1 MAPSRDRLLHFG
13 FKATV
18 SDRGR
23 ELGGQKIVGAS
34 SGRRGSDQIRAGD
47 PRLKAQVPR
56 GPVRARES
64 SQCWRGS
71 GDVRPCSA
79 LLARPRARAHSRP
92 PHSTPCTVHTH
103 THTYASAR
111 ALGHFPASPCPG
123 GLAPRHPTFGSLAGS
138 RSGDAPGGGGV
149 GSRHRRGALL
159 PSPGVPR
166 PGRLCP
172 MRSGVAG
179 RLGVFLFWV
188 EVEALERTELAT
200 GSRRGRGRRGR
211 WWRPPRHSSSLSS
224 ESGGRA
230 EPCRH
235 RLPLPELRGL
245 PWPLSLHST
254 RRSALPGP
262 HPLAP

>member
-1 MAPSRDRLLHFG
+1 MFRS
-13 FKATV
+13 
-18 SDRGR
+18 
-23 ELGGQKIVGAS
+23 
-34 SGRRGSDQIRAGD
+34 
-47 PRLKAQVPR
+47 
-56 GPVRARES
+56 
-64 SQCWRGS
+64 
-71 GDVRPCSA
+71 CSA
-79 LLARPRARAHSRP
+79 LLAGPRARAHSRP

-103 THTYASAR
+103 THTLTQAR
-111 ALGHFPASPCPG
+111 AHLG
-123 GLAPRHPTFGSLAGS
+123 RTSL
-138 RSGDAPGGGGV
+138 PLLIPV
-149 GSRHRRGALL
+149 GSRPVTPRSRHGPGMRRVGEGWARATAAERSS

-188 EVEALERTELAT
+188 EVEALERTELET
-200 GSRRGRGRRGR
+200 GSRRGRRRRGW
-211 WWRPPRHSSSLSS
+211 WWRPPRVSSSLSS
-224 ESGGRA
+224 ASGGRA